1 MKAVCKCCG
10 KEYEYTVKDISGGH
24 RLLCG
29 DSTSREDVERVMG
42 GEKALVYSDP
52 PYGVSIV
59 STHEAQSATESDG
72 AFGFVGADGLVPV
85 NAYAPIIGDETT
97 ETAEKFYKVCV
108 EIGLKDFVL
117 WGGNY
122 FTAFLPPSP
131 CWLIW
136 DKREGV
142 PSNNFAD
149 CEIAWTSFRSPSR
162 IYRQLWSGLLRK
174 GDRQFE
180 GLKRMH
186 PTQKPVELQTKI
198 MIDFPAETYFDG
210 FLGSG
215 SFMVAAQ
222 NVGKKMYG
230 IEKSE
235 DYCAVILE
243 RMSQAFP
250 ALPIERITGV

>member
-1 MKAVCKCCG
+1 
-10 KEYEYTVKDISGGH
+10 
-24 RLLCG
+24 
-29 DSTSREDVERVMG
+29 MG

-59 STHEAQSATESDG
+59 CTDKAKGSIGFGG
-72 AFGFVGADGLVPV
+72 ALGFVGADGIVAV
-85 NAYAPIIGDETT
+85 NAYAPIIGDDTT
-97 ETAEKFYKVCV
+97 DTAEKFYKLCL
-108 EIGLKDFVL
+108 EIGMKDFIL

-136 DKREGV
+136 DKREEI

-149 CEIAWTSFRSPSR
+149 CEIAWASFTKPSR

-180 GLKRMH
+180 GLRREH

-198 MIDFPAETYFDG
+198 MTDFPSDIYFDG

-230 IEKSE
+230 IEKSI

-243 RMSQAFP
+243 RMNTAFP
-250 ALPIERITGV
+250 DLQIERL